1 MCEIQRDTDRRKTHS
16 IMKWSEVTGNIKLL
30 KFYMKSILTLHKLP
44 KWMRNPDT
52 LIEII
57 SSNFDPKCPKKFELS
72 VPSDISKQYNE
83 DFDRMKNEMRSLHG
97 GEREGLT
104 YRTTLTLLFTIRL
117 LCLVTAY
124 QGDLVATLLLSS
136 LQFLVAPYSLFVSLA
151 LALALSPP
159 IYCCHYLVYSLLGA
173 ASTGITNLFPQ
184 NVIEIAT
191 NLDSYLNICI
201 TPMFILAFFTLDQL
215 ACLYCHLLT
224 PCKQFTIKETLTHV
238 VWGFLNT
245 KTYTLVVLL
254 HMMAAGLRVP
264 VLLWVLDWQLGL
276 TLRVSDLLS
285 SRLMHWLELFY
296 TQHRIAHLPR
306 VYEHAHKLHHYLHG
320 TLAFDA
326 HIYGNGMPEEFF
338 FLVLELSMG
347 TWFGL
352 TPASLNRL
360 ILQYSLDNKFGHTQW
375 LKDDQGQNFHAN
387 HHLFHVKNYG
397 IYNSLLDMYFN
408 TATDNDK
415 YRIKPS
421 LYCEGAKNLVFE
433 VKKKLETDQIVFEFA
448 PVELQV

>member
-1 MCEIQRDTDRRKTHS
+1 
-16 IMKWSEVTGNIKLL
+16 MKWTAVTGNLELL
-30 KFYMKSILTLHKLP
+30 KFYLKSVSTLHRLP
-44 KWMRNPDT
+44 KWLRNPDT
-52 LIEII
+52 LIETI
-57 SSNFDPKCPKKFELS
+57 SASFDPKCPKKFELS
-72 VPSDISKQYNE
+72 VPSDISAKYNE
-83 DFDRMKNEMRSLHG
+83 DFDKMKADLRSLHT
-97 GEREGLT
+97 GEREGLS
-104 YRTTLTLLFTIRL
+104 YKMTLALLMILRL

-124 QGDLVATLLLSS
+124 NGQLVATLVISS

-151 LALALSPP
+151 LALALCPP

-173 ASTGITNLFPQ
+173 ASTAVTGLCPQ
-184 NVIEIAT
+184 YVT
-191 NLDSYLNICI
+191 DLVTSLDPYLHISI
-201 TPMFILAFFTLDQL
+201 TPMFILAFFTFDQL
-215 ACLYCHLLT
+215 ACLYCHLMT
-224 PCKQFTIKETLTHV
+224 PCKQFTVRETLTHV

-245 KTYTLVVLL
+245 KTYTLVLLL
-254 HMMAAGLRVP
+254 HLMSSGLRVP
-264 VLLWVLDWQLGL
+264 LLLWILDWQLGL
-276 TLRVSDLLS
+276 TQRVSDHLS
-285 SRLMHWLELFY
+285 SHTMHWLELFY

-347 TWFGL
+347 VCLGV

-387 HHLFHVKNYG
+387 HHLIHVKNYG

-421 LYCEGAKNLVFE
+421 LYCEGAGNLVFE
-433 VKKKLETDQIVFEFA
+433 VEKKLETDQIVFEFT
-448 PVELQV
+448 PVELKE